1 MTVTVNESYAGLLVE
16 LTDANSDESR
26 MLYRAAGEA
35 LKELIAERFENSGN
49 EGQPWLEQ
57 YPTAKEPWIN
67 LAGAVSDWAKGKAEP
82 DAKRFSKQPPLV
94 DSGALKDSMSYRV
107 VDEGVEVTSNSEYAD
122 LHNTGGTSVQQITR
136 AMRTKISKFIKS
148 KETPW
153 QRLTSGVLGPMLP
166 GSLKPSENP
175 WREKLGFLLSTDQ
188 LATDLVKRPFME
200 SNERLEEALAE
211 RIEQIVKKGPS

>member
-16 LTDANSDESR
+16 LTDAKSDESR
-26 MLYRAAGEA
+26 MLYRAAGKA

-49 EGQPWLEQ
+49 EGLPWLEQ

-107 VDEGVEVTSNSEYAD
+107 VDKGVEVTSNSEYAD
-122 LHNTGGTSVQQITR
+122 LHNTGGTSVQKITR
-136 AMRTKISKFIKS
+136 GMRDKIRKFIAS
-148 KETPW
+148 KETRL
-153 QRLTSGVLGPMLP
+153 QRFASGALGPLLP
-166 GSLKPSENP
+166 SFVKPEQSP
-175 WREKLGFLLSTDQ
+175 WREKLGFLLRADQ
-188 LATDLVKRPFME
+188 LSTDLVKRPFME
-200 SNERLEEALAE
+200 STPRLEEALAE